1 MKVSKFFFIVFLLFG
16 IACNTNS
23 HKEKEHK
30 KIDRKAVV
38 NRHHVKINEVDTLNS
53 LSLGNGK
60 FAMTMDVTGL
70 QTFPIHYQ
78 KGIPLGTMSEWG
90 WHSFPTNK
98 KYTIEETLDS
108 LESHGRKVP
117 YARQWPSNTPQGEAS
132 NYLRQNPHRIH
143 LANVGWHIVKSD
155 GSIIEISNIKNID
168 QKLDVWKGELISKFE
183 VEGVPVEVV
192 SIVDQNDDV
201 LGVKIK
207 SELLVQNRIGLDIKF
222 PYPTDHFLDEAANY
236 DIEEPNRLSL
246 DSINA
251 KEMSILRKLDS
262 TRYYTSVSSSLNI
275 ESTIPTEKGFVFKPN
290 NENNTWEFTV
300 AFSESK
306 KDVAEPNFNKFRDD
320 VNTNMEAF
328 WNSGGM
334 IDFGDVKDLRAAELE
349 RRMILSLYLTKI
361 NCGGSS
367 PPQETGLT
375 YNSWYGKPHM
385 EMIWWHGLHYA
396 LWGRTDILEK
406 QLSWYVRAESIAKKM
421 ADRQGFKGVRWQKMT
436 DNEGG
441 ETSSSIGSYLI
452 WQQPHI
458 IYLSELVYR
467 ENKSEQF
474 LNEYAPLVEKTAE
487 FMADFAWYNPELKQY
502 ILGPGVIAAQER
514 FDPKVTYNPT
524 FELAYWKWGLENAQ
538 KWRERLGKERNKK
551 WDEVLNGLSPLPVK
565 DGLYLAASS
574 APNSYTTEKYMTD
587 HPSVLGAYG
596 MLPKI
601 EEMNEEIMKNTFDKI
616 MKDWHWND
624 TWGWDF
630 PMTSM
635 TATRLGQPEKAIDAL
650 LMPITTNT
658 YLKNGHNYQNETL
671 RLYLPGNGGL
681 LAALSLMA
689 TTSNEKSLSKAGF
702 PESWN
707 VKYEGMLEM
716 F

>member
-1 MKVSKFFFIVFLLFG
+1 MKIKYLIVFLLLSG
-16 IACNTNS
+16 IACNTNNS
-23 HKEKEHK
+23 ETKKQE
-30 KIDRKAVV
+30 KIDRKTVV
-38 NRHHVKINEVDTLNS
+38 SRHHVKINEVDTLNS

-70 QTFPIHYQ
+70 QTFPVHYQ
-78 KGIPLGTMSEWG
+78 KGIPLGTLSEWG
-90 WHSFPTNK
+90 WHSFPTEK
-98 KYTIEETLDS
+98 EYKIEETLDS

-117 YARQWPSNTPQGEAS
+117 YARQWPSDTPEGEAS

-143 LANVGWHIVKSD
+143 LANIGWSIEKSD
-155 GSIIEISNIKNID
+155 GSTIDISDIKNID
-168 QKLDVWKGELISKFE
+168 QKLDVWKGELISKFD
-183 VEGVPVEVV
+183 VEGIPVEVV
-192 SIVDQNDDV
+192 SVVGQDNDI

-207 SELLVQNRIGLDIKF
+207 STLLEQGRIGINIKY

-236 DIEEPNRLSL
+236 DVDEPKRLVY

-251 KEMSILRKLDS
+251 KSISISRKLDS
-262 TRYYTSVSSSLNI
+262 TQYFTSVSSSLDI
-275 ESTIPTEKGFVFKPN
+275 ISKLPTEKGFIVKPN
-290 NENNTWEFTV
+290 KTKDSWEFTV

-306 KDVAEPNFNKFRDD
+306 ENNDELDFNKFRDD
-320 VNTNMEAF
+320 VNTSMETF

-334 IDFGDVKDLRAAELE
+334 IDFGQVKDSRAMELE
-349 RRMILSLYLTKI
+349 RRMVLSLYLTKI

-385 EMIWWHGLHYA
+385 EMIWWHGMHYA
-396 LWGRTDILEK
+396 LWDRASILEK
-406 QLSWYVRAESIAKKM
+406 QLTWYVRAEEIAKKM
-421 ADRQGFKGVRWQKMT
+421 AVRQGFEGVRWQKMT
-436 DNEGG
+436 DNVGG

-458 IYLSELVYR
+458 IYLAELIYSQ
-467 ENKSEQF
+467 NKDEQF
-474 LNEYAPLVEKTAE
+474 FQKYAPLVEKTAE
-487 FMADFAWYNPELKQY
+487 FMADFAWYDPELKQY

-538 KWRERLGKERNKK
+538 KWRERAGKKRNEK
-551 WDEVLNGLSPLPVK
+551 WDKILNGLSPLPEK
-565 DGLYLAASS
+565 DGVYLAASS
-574 APNSYTTEKYMTD
+574 ALDSYTTEKYMTD

-601 EEMNEEIMKNTFDKI
+601 KGMNEETMRRTFDKI
-616 MKDWHWND
+616 LTDWHWDD

-630 PMTSM
+630 PMTAM
-635 TATRLGQPEKAIDAL
+635 TATRLGYPEKAVEAL
-650 LMPITTNT
+650 LMPIATNT

-681 LAALSLMA
+681 LAALALMA
-689 TTSNEKSLSKAGF
+689 TTTNEQSINAGF

-707 VKYEGMLEM
+707 VKHEGLLEM
-716 F
+716 L

>member
-1 MKVSKFFFIVFLLFG
+1 MKVKYLIVFLLLSG
-16 IACNTNS
+16 IACNTNNS
-23 HKEKEHK
+23 ETKKQE
-30 KIDRKAVV
+30 KIDRKTVV
-38 NRHHVKINEVDTLNS
+38 SRHHVKINEVDTLNS

-70 QTFPIHYQ
+70 QTFPVHYQ
-78 KGIPLGTMSEWG
+78 KGIPLGTLSEWG
-90 WHSFPTNK
+90 WHSFPTEK
-98 KYTIEETLDS
+98 EYKIEETLDS

-117 YARQWPSNTPQGEAS
+117 YARQWPSDTPEGEAS

-143 LANVGWHIVKSD
+143 LANIGWSIEKSD
-155 GSIIEISNIKNID
+155 GSIIGISDIKNID
-168 QKLDVWKGELISKFE
+168 QELDVWKGELISKFE

-192 SIVDQNDDV
+192 SIVGQDNDI

-207 SELLVQNRIGLDIKF
+207 STLLEQGRIGLNIKY
-222 PYPTDHFLDEAANY
+222 PYPTNHFLDEAANY
-236 DIEEPNRLSL
+236 DVDEPKRLVY

-251 KEMSILRKLDS
+251 KNVSISRKLDS
-262 TRYYTSVSSSLNI
+262 TQYFTSVSSSLNI
-275 ESTIPTEKGFVFKPN
+275 ASKLPTDKGFIVKPN
-290 NENNTWEFTV
+290 KTKNSWEFTV

-306 KDVAEPNFNKFRDD
+306 EDKEELDFNKFRDD
-320 VNTNMEAF
+320 VNTSMETF

-334 IDFGDVKDLRAAELE
+334 IDFGEVKDSRAIELE
-349 RRMILSLYLTKI
+349 RRMVLSLYLTKI

-385 EMIWWHGLHYA
+385 EMIWWHGMHYA
-396 LWGRTDILEK
+396 LWDRAAILEK
-406 QLSWYVRAESIAKKM
+406 QLTWYVRAEEVAKKM
-421 ADRQGFKGVRWQKMT
+421 AVRQGFEGIRWQKMT
-436 DNEGG
+436 DNIGG

-458 IYLSELVYR
+458 IYLAELIYSQ
-467 ENKSEQF
+467 NKDEQF
-474 LNEYAPLVEKTAE
+474 FQKYAPLVEKTAE
-487 FMADFAWYNPELKQY
+487 FMADFAWYDPELKQY

-538 KWRERLGKERNKK
+538 KWRERAGKKRNEK
-551 WDEVLNGLSPLPVK
+551 WDEILNGLSPLPEK
-565 DGLYLAASS
+565 DGVYLAASS
-574 APNSYTTEKYMTD
+574 ALDSYTTEKYMTD

-601 EEMNEEIMKNTFDKI
+601 KGMKEETMRKTFDKI
-616 MKDWHWND
+616 LTDWHWDD

-630 PMTSM
+630 PMTAM
-635 TATRLGQPEKAIDAL
+635 TATRLGYPEKAVDAL

-681 LAALSLMA
+681 LAALALMV
-689 TTSNEKSLSKAGF
+689 TTTNEQSINTGF

-707 VKYEGMLEM
+707 VKHEGLLEM
-716 F
+716 L

>member
-1 MKVSKFFFIVFLLFG
+1 MKVKYLIVFLLLSV
-16 IACNTNS
+16 IACNTNNS
-23 HKEKEHK
+23 ETKKQE
-30 KIDRKAVV
+30 KIDRKTVV
-38 NRHHVKINEVDTLNS
+38 SRHHVKINEVDTLNS

-70 QTFPIHYQ
+70 QTFPVHYQ
-78 KGIPLGTMSEWG
+78 KGIPLGTLSEWG
-90 WHSFPTNK
+90 WHSFPTEK
-98 KYTIEETLDS
+98 EYKIEETLDS

-117 YARQWPSNTPQGEAS
+117 YARQWPSDTPEGEAS

-143 LANVGWHIVKSD
+143 LANIGWSIEKSD
-155 GSIIEISNIKNID
+155 GSTIDISDIKNID

-183 VEGVPVEVV
+183 VEGIPVEVV
-192 SIVDQNDDV
+192 SVVGQDNDI

-207 SELLVQNRIGLDIKF
+207 STLLEQGRIGLNVKY
-222 PYPTDHFLDEAANY
+222 PYPTNHFLDEAANY
-236 DIEEPNRLSL
+236 DVDEPKRLVY
-246 DSINA
+246 DSINS
-251 KEMSILRKLDS
+251 KNISISRKLDS
-262 TRYYTSVSSSLNI
+262 TQYFTSISSSLDI
-275 ESTIPTEKGFVFKPN
+275 ISKLPTEKGFIVKPN
-290 NENNTWEFTV
+290 KTKDSWEFTV
-300 AFSESK
+300 AFSELK
-306 KDVAEPNFNKFRDD
+306 ENNKELDFNKFRND
-320 VNTNMEAF
+320 VNTSMETF

-334 IDFGDVKDLRAAELE
+334 IDFGQVKDSRAMELE

-375 YNSWYGKPHM
+375 YNSWHGKPHM
-385 EMIWWHGLHYA
+385 EMIWWHGMHYA
-396 LWGRTDILEK
+396 LWGRASILEK
-406 QLSWYVRAESIAKKM
+406 QLTWYVRAEEIAKKM
-421 ADRQGFKGVRWQKMT
+421 AIRQGFEGVRWQKMT
-436 DNEGG
+436 DNVGG

-458 IYLSELVYR
+458 IYLAELIYR
-467 ENKSEQF
+467 HNEDAQF
-474 LNEYAPLVEKTAE
+474 FQKYAPLVEKTAE
-487 FMADFAWYNPELKQY
+487 FMADFAWYDPELKQY

-538 KWRERLGKERNKK
+538 KWRERAGKKRNEK
-551 WDEVLNGLSPLPVK
+551 WDEILNGLSPLPEK
-565 DGLYLAASS
+565 DGVYLAASS
-574 APNSYTTEKYMTD
+574 ALGSYTTEKYMTD

-601 EEMNEEIMKNTFDKI
+601 KGMDEETMRRTFDKVLT
-616 MKDWHWND
+616 DWHWED

-630 PMTSM
+630 PMAAM
-635 TATRLGQPEKAIDAL
+635 TATRLGYPEKAVEAL
-650 LMPITTNT
+650 LMSIVTNT

-681 LAALSLMA
+681 LATLALMA
-689 TTSNEKSLSKAGF
+689 TITNEQSINTGF

-707 VKYEGMLEM
+707 VKHEGLLEM
-716 F
+716 L